1 MAVLPSAQYGYLN
14 LILIVDFIQTE
25 DPQLEEDI
33 VTIPDSDASDDGERV
48 EDVSMVPMA
57 DMLNARVGCNNVW
70 ITFTALDNLT
80 DR

>member
-1 MAVLPSAQYGYLN
+1 MAVLVSTRGGYVN
-14 LILIVDFIQTE
+14 LILIVEFIQIE

-33 VTIPDSDASDDGERV
+33 PDSDTSDDGERV

-70 ITFTALDNLT
+70 ITFIALDDLT
-80 DR
+80 DQ